1 MVLRDC
7 FREVRRT
14 ENGSLRE
21 SMRREEKQK
30 GSEVLVIPLALIF
43 PEGVLISSR
52 TCLARTTI

>member
-1 MVLRDC
+1 MVSRDC

-21 SMRREEKQK
+21 SMKREEKQK
-30 GSEVLVIPLALIF
+30 SEVLVIPLALIF

-52 TCLARTTI
+52 ACLAWTTI